1 AAHARPLPGP
11 VKADRFKVA
20 RAAYAAAGNTFLV
33 RSDATPRDAR
43 DGPAV
48 DGVID
53 LGPSS
58 SAEARATF
66 RNADGSAAETSGNGL
81 RCVAAFLYESGR
93 VTGEDLM
100 IETPAGVRRARIEVD
115 GGRVVSATVSMGV
128 PSVAA
133 SDRELTVAKARTKV
147 RPVSVGNPH
156 AVLFWRDLPGEKR
169 LIEDGRVIATHPGFP
184 EGANV
189 QFVRVVAWDRVR
201 AVVYERG
208 VGPTASCGSGACA
221 VVAAGVITGRLDRR
235 VTVSYPGGDL
245 LVEWP
250 ADDAEMLL
258 TGPVDPPVTT

>member
-1 AAHARPLPGP
+1 MTTRP
-11 VKADRFKVA
+11 KVWS
-20 RAAYAAAGNTFLV
+20 AAGNRFLIREAGEPGGPPVTADGLIEVSPSATADASVTFK
-33 RSDATPRDAR
+33 
-43 DGPAV
+43 
-48 DGVID
+48 
-53 LGPSS
+53 
-58 SAEARATF
+58 
-66 RNADGSAAETSGNGL
+66 NADGSAAEVSGNGL
-81 RCVAAFLYESGR
+81 RCVAAYLYEAGR
-93 VTGEDLM
+93 IVGPEVA
-100 IETPAGVRRARIEVD
+100 IATPAGVRKVRIDIVD
-115 GGRVVSATVSMGV
+115 NRVVSATVSMGV

-235 VTVSYPGGDL
+235 TTVSYPGGDL

-250 ADDAEMLL
+250 VEDAEILL